1 MALTPTLIPWNP
13 QAEQRDR
20 RHQQLVASL
29 LNSLILQGILT
40 QTGFG
45 WTIASTTNVSGGGGS
60 GVLPQR
66 GADGNSWLTG
76 AGAPSRLVGHFR
88 DLYFDTVSGNVYQK
102 QGASPF
108 EVIKWIALANLR
120 GGKPGKDGVNGK
132 PGAAGP
138 PGTPGAAGPT
148 GPTGATGG
156 GAQFTAFTT
165 PPLAANWTTFNMPAG
180 STLTDTAAGLCMQT
194 TGLGTGEDTALVVKS
209 IPAAPY
215 TITAALLF
223 YGEWNLSIGGAAY
236 NSCAAGLAVKNSGG
250 AGIKLLTRRPDSNP
264 QVYQNVRNMTA
275 HNTAAGSPDLSLVT
289 VYTVSPVVWIRIK
302 DDNTNRTYAWS
313 SDGVNFIQGLSEARA
328 TTFTPDQ
335 IGLCLWSTG
344 RSNKIVATFVSYQ
357 ETQP

>member
-20 RHQQLVASL
+20 RHQQLVANL

-45 WTIASTTNVSGGGGS
+45 WTITSTTNVSGGGGS

-76 AGAPSRLVGHFR
+76 AGAPSRLIGHVR

-102 QGASPF
+102 QGVSPF
-108 EVIKWIALANLR
+108 EVPRWVLLANLR

-165 PPLAANWTTFNMPAG
+165 PPLAANWSFSNQPTGT
-180 STLTDTAAGLCMQT
+180 TLTDTAAGLCLKT
-194 TGLGTGEDTALVVKS
+194 TGYGTGEDTALVVKS
-209 IPAAPY
+209 IPSAPY
-215 TITAALLF
+215 TITAAMLF
-223 YGEWNLSIGGAAY
+223 YGEWLLNISQAAY
-236 NSCAAGLAVKNSGG
+236 NSSCAGLAVKNSGG
-250 AGIKLLTRRPDSNP
+250 NGIKLLLRGGDSNP
-264 QVYQNVRNMTA
+264 TTFNLVRNMTA
-275 HNTAAGSPDLSLVT
+275 HGTPAGSPVLALTESWMA
-289 VYTVSPVVWIRIK
+289 SPVAWLRIK
-302 DDNTNRTYAWS
+302 DDSTNRTYSWS
-313 SDGVNFIQGLSEARA
+313 ADGVNFVQGFSEARA

-335 IGLCLWSTG
+335 IGLCLWNIG
-344 RSNKIVATFVSYQ
+344 RNNNIVATFVSYQ